1 MKREELAQEA
11 AEKEKAEKAKKLKE
25 SFGDATG
32 QWEKDKVAMQN
43 IAVQDKKKDAAAAA
57 AATKDEADAE
67 LPGGKVVE
75 KVAA

>member
-1 MKREELAQEA
+1 MKREQLAQEA
-11 AEKEKAEKAKKLKE
+11 AEKEKAEKAMKLKE

-57 AATKDEADAE
+57 TKDEGNAE
-67 LPGGKVVE
+67 MPGGKVVE

>member
-1 MKREELAQEA
+1 MKREQLAQEA
-11 AEKEKAEKAKKLKE
+11 AEKEKAEKAMKLKE

-43 IAVQDKKKDAAAAA
+43 IVVQDKKKDTAA
-57 AATKDEADAE
+57 AATNDEADAE